1 MRLYTWLRIAMPDI
15 LGGEL
20 DAVIHRLQLT
30 FPEMLEGTNFF
41 LWIDTEDYMPAWAI
55 TDGDFFEGS
64 VSSIVLKLRRD
75 SKRPCLTN
83 SETLLRS
90 SRFTMTMMETT
101 LLISST
107 IPPVSTSNGVLRLPR
122 TKFLRSPNHGDSDS
136 CIVASPQPST

>member
-1 MRLYTWLRIAMPDI
+1 MRLYTWLRIAIPDTV
-15 LGGEL
+15 GGEL

-75 SKRPCLTN
+75 SKRPCLT
-83 SETLLRS
+83 S
-90 SRFTMTMMETT
+90 
-101 LLISST
+101 
-107 IPPVSTSNGVLRLPR
+107 
-122 TKFLRSPNHGDSDS
+122 
-136 CIVASPQPST
+136 